1 MLALEHIR
9 RACQITRWA
18 QQQLGQLI
26 VHGARVNEED
36 LARLFVH
43 LCAQVPGTGP
53 EAFPAIV
60 AAGENAFTLHH
71 TPTRRLLQ
79 PGELVVVDVGTTY
92 QGYCADITRTFR
104 VGGGNDLRERVVR
117 QALQRLMTYMRP
129 GHTWGQLQAYA
140 EETCMPPALEACGL
154 PRDRGLPHACGHYI
168 GRVVHDTGP
177 DRLPA
182 GWPVALELGIYV
194 QGQWGVRVEEVV
206 EVTWRGGIP
215 V

>member
-1 MLALEHIR
+1 MSAVARIR
-9 RACQITRWA
+9 RACSITRWA
-18 QQQLGQLI
+18 QSQLGQLI
-26 VHGARVNEED
+26 AHGVCISEEA

-71 TPTRRLLQ
+71 TPTSRLLQ

-104 VGGGNDLRERVVR
+104 VGGGHDLREVVVR
-117 QALQRLMTYMRP
+117 QALQRLMSYVRP
-129 GHTWGQLQAYA
+129 GHTWAQLQAYA
-140 EETCMPPALEACGL
+140 EDVCMPPALAACGL
-154 PRDRGLPHACGHYI
+154 PPDTRLPHRCGHYI
-168 GRVVHDTGP
+168 GRVVHDSGP
-177 DRLPA
+177 EHLPA

-194 QGQWGVRVEEVV
+194 PGQWGVRVEEVV
-206 EVTWRGGIP
+206 EVTWCGGIP